1 MDNGHGQHE
10 AARLKKR
17 TETELSCIRTFLKFG
32 NNYVQKKQLL
42 SVYEAIPVPMPK
54 AHDQNK
60 NSHLLVF

>member
-10 AARLKKR
+10 AARPKKS

-42 SVYEAIPVPMPK
+42 SVYEAIPVPK